1 MEIIWFKVV
10 MLNSLFITT
19 VWGMNTHIY
28 KIMYHEVFHCLIHTL
43 RSWLFNFSSKY
54 ILLKACL

>member
-1 MEIIWFKVV
+1 MEITWFKVV

-28 KIMYHEVFHCLIHTL
+28 KIMYH
-43 RSWLFNFSSKY
+43 
-54 ILLKACL
+54 